1 MARAL
6 VLFLGLVAILADAS
20 LVSAQNEAIL
30 TPERTRSVVGALVQS
45 EWKSLDQGLEGMEL
59 MAGSV
64 GITALRI
71 DPANYSFSLA
81 LQSGPDGERVDEFG
95 ERDQADIVI
104 NGGFFGEKE
113 PGKGLFPVGYLKIG
127 KKRYSQA
134 WSRSG
139 GYLVIRDGRPS
150 ITPSMDGIPDNAN
163 AVLQSKPLLIEPG
176 GVWAMNTNLGNLRRR
191 SLICLQNDDRV
202 VLVVVTGLGMSLF
215 EAGWLMR
222 DRSVGGYFECD
233 AALALDGGGST
244 QLWMREE
251 RLQNIRGDNAVH
263 NALLISRR

>member
-1 MARAL
+1 MARTL
-6 VLFLGLVAILADAS
+6 VLFLSFVALLAESS
-20 LVSAQNEAIL
+20 LASAQNDAIL
-30 TPERTRSVVGALVQS
+30 TPERTRSVVEALGQS
-45 EWKSLDQGLEGMEL
+45 EWEALGPGLEGMEL

-71 DPANYSFSLA
+71 DPARYSFSIA
-81 LQSGPDGERVDEFG
+81 LQSGQDGERVDDFG
-95 ERDQADIVI
+95 KQDQAEIAI

-191 SLICLQNDDRV
+191 SLVCLQDDDKV
-202 VLVVVTGLGMSLF
+202 VLVVITGLGMSLF

-222 DRSVGGYFECD
+222 GSAVGGYFECD

-244 QLWMREE
+244 QLWLREE
-251 RLQNIRGDNAVH
+251 KLQNIRGDNAVH
-263 NALLISRR
+263 NALLISPR

>member
-1 MARAL
+1 MARRL
-6 VLFLGLVAILADAS
+6 VLFLGLVAFLADAS
-20 LVSAQNEAIL
+20 LASAQNDAML
-30 TPERTRSVVGALVQS
+30 TPERTRSVVEALAQS
-45 EWKSLDQGLEGMEL
+45 KWEVLDPGLEGMEL

-71 DPANYSFSLA
+71 DPAKYAFSVA
-81 LQSGPDGERVDEFG
+81 LQSGSDGERVDEFG
-95 ERDQADIVI
+95 KQDQADIAI
-104 NGGFFGEKE
+104 NGGFFGEKS
-113 PGKGLFPVGYLKIG
+113 PARVSFRVGYLKIG

-150 ITPSMDGIPDNAN
+150 ITPSMDGIPENAN

-191 SLICLQNDDRV
+191 SLICLRGDDKV
-202 VLVVVTGLGMSLF
+202 VLVVVSGLGMSLF

-222 DRSVGGYFECD
+222 GRSVGGYFECD

-251 RLQNIRGDNAVH
+251 KLQNIRGDNAVH